1 MTEYETV
8 IQEAEGEAS
17 TGQYKEAY
25 NTLGRALALGGPD
38 DQECRRRRG
47 TYAYQVGHNRLDR
60 LTGSTPAAAGLRGP
74 NAAAGLRGPNAVKET
89 LIKAGCWLAR
99 AEAYLLSASE
109 GAGDDARG
117 PIDQDLA
124 QTKEEQER
132 FRQLCRQ
139 LDIDLFSSGPAA
151 PA

>member
-60 LTGSTPAAAGLRGP
+60 LTESTPAAAGLRGP
-74 NAAAGLRGPNAVKET
+74 SAAAGLRGPNAVKET

>member
-60 LTGSTPAAAGLRGP
+60 LTESTPAGTGLRGP